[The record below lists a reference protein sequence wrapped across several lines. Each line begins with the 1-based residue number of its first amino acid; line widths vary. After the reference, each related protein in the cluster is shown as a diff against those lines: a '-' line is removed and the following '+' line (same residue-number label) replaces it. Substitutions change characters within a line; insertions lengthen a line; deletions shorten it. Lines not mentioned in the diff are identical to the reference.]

1 MKYLAFCISIIFS
14 HFSLAMTDINRVKS
28 VTIYE
33 LPELIYNP
41 ARAENQIKLASQT
54 GFNTVWLVLP
64 WIHVESDIGISP
76 WGEINDSSYSGK
88 INNSYLDNLKIV
100 LGHLKKY
107 NMKAMI
113 SLDYLGKGWSPK
125 GVDPEYLIFGD
136 NYTAFLRYT
145 RFMSRFL
152 NSHFNSS
159 DLIILFHDEG
169 ILGPYKSLRINAQIQ
184 QSFRNY
190 LFSRNNNLSFWSSRH
205 KRSYVSWDEVV
216 THSFETEGYDDPRL
230 QDTVGFINYF
240 MASNVGNGSFAKTVK
255 SILTNSLVGFHF
267 TNFGFMDLRN
277 DNYTLLNS
285 PIQSGHGFDFISL
298 AYYDSKENLIPI
310 RVNLQTY
317 LTKAKALFPGLKIFF
332 GELGGVV
339 CASASDCPV
348 VNKVMSLS
356 NSAIERQANFL
367 KSSVNLLFQN
377 NIGFNI
383 WNLQEFD
390 IENTEGS
397 FGIYRKD
404 GTMKLAGKYIQDVLT
419 GCSFNGA
426 TISHGANVTAY
437 LAANPPSDQSCQSEI
452 RSCYNGILS
461 GSYTES
467 SCTNS
472 NPSLP
477 LKVLAGG
484 LSTSYTPF
492 AVWLSVQGATSNT
505 KVDLYANGIFWGQGS
520 GITLSGG
527 TLTFLLPSNL
537 AINNCNANRSDCVL
551 KVVLKNAST
560 NTVSPDFNLSLP
572 SVAIAVNCTF
582 NGKSVPSGSTVSAF
596 EASSVPYGQTCKSQI
611 RTCTQGVLSGTYTQ
625 PTCTV
630 DLPAPVITRGG
641 ISAAYSPFAVWLNV
655 SNINQNLKFEIYD
668 KGIFWSHGV
677 NQVLNPS
684 GSLVSFNL
692 PKNIPPSSCNVGKT
706 CTIQIRALNTVTKQ
720 TSNYFTITLPR
731 Q

>member
-1 MKYLAFCISIIFS
+1 MKYLAFYLGIIVSTFS
-14 HFSLAMTDINRVKS
+14 VAVTDINRVKS
-28 VTIYE
+28 VTLYE

-41 ARAENQIKLASQT
+41 TRVENQIKLASQT

-76 WGEINDSSYSGK
+76 AGEIGDSSYSGK
-88 INNSYLDNLKIV
+88 INNVYLDNLKLV

-113 SLDYLGKGWSPK
+113 SLDYLGKGWSPA

-136 NYTAFLRYT
+136 NYTAFLRYA

-152 NSHFNSS
+152 NANFNSS
-159 DLIILFHDEG
+159 ELIVLFHDEG
-169 ILGPYKSLRINAQIQ
+169 ILGPYKSLRTNAQLQ

-190 LFSRNNNLSFWSSRH
+190 LFSRNNSLSFWSTRH
-205 KRSYVSWDEVV
+205 KRSYTSWDDIL

-255 SILTNSLVGFHF
+255 SILPNSLVGFHY
-267 TNFGFMDLRN
+267 TYFGFMDLRN
-277 DNYTLLNS
+277 DNYSLLNT
-285 PIQSGHGFDFISL
+285 PIQDGHSFDFISL
-298 AYYDSKENLIPI
+298 AYYDQKENANPI
-310 RVNLQTY
+310 KVNFQTF
-317 LTKAKALFPGLKIFF
+317 LSKAIALFPGLKIFL
-332 GELGGVV
+332 GELGSVV
-339 CASASDCPV
+339 CASDSDCPV

-356 NSAIERQANFL
+356 TSAIERQANFL

-390 IENTEGS
+390 IENPEGS

-404 GTMKLAGKYIQDVLT
+404 GTMKLAGKYIQDTLT

-426 TISHGANVTAY
+426 TVSNGASVTAY
-437 LAANPPSDQSCQSEI
+437 LAAAPPSGQTCQSQI
-452 RSCYNGILS
+452 RTCNNGILS
-461 GSYTES
+461 GTYAES
-467 SCTNS
+467 DCTVS
-472 NPSLP
+472 NPSVP
-477 LKVLAGG
+477 LKILAGG
-484 LSTSYTPF
+484 ISTTYNPF

-505 KVDLYANGIFWGQGS
+505 AVDLYANGAYWGQGS
-520 GITLSGG
+520 GVTISGG

-537 AINNCNANRSDCVL
+537 AINNCNANRTDCVL

-560 NTVSPDFNLSLP
+560 NTKSPDFNLSLP
-572 SVAIAVNCTF
+572 SVAVAVSCPF
-582 NGKSVPSGSTVSAF
+582 NGTSVPSGSTVTAF
-596 EASSVPYGQTCKSQI
+596 EASTVPFGQTCKSQI

-625 PTCTV
+625 PTCNV
-630 DLPAPVITRGG
+630 NPPAPVISRGG
-641 ISAAYSPFAVWLNV
+641 LSAAYSPFAVWLNV

-668 KGIFWSHGV
+668 KGIFWSYGMS
-677 NQVLNPS
+677 QVLNIS
-684 GSLVSFNL
+684 ASLVSFSL
-692 PKNIPPSSCNVGKT
+692 PKNIPPSSCNVGKS
-706 CTIQIRALNTVTKQ
+706 CTIQVRALNTLTNQ